1 MDKFRNYD
9 VAFSGL
15 KTGKHEFKF
24 EVEQAFF
31 DLFETE
37 QEFSGAK
44 IDVDVLLEKHS
55 TFLDFLIKIHGTV
68 NLVCD
73 ITSETFT
80 HPIENEIKFLV
91 KFGEEYDDS
100 NEEVITIPQGDSAF
114 NISQASYEAVI
125 LSIPMKKISPNVK
138 EEDFELIE
146 KFSPKEIEEEEKTNE
161 IDPRQ
166 KAKKKIKDKKQKTN
180 KKIKKEE
187 THEIDPRWEA
197 LKKLKDKK
205 QKSYIKFKELQ
216 NGTS

>member
-146 KFSPKEIEEEEKTNE
+146 KFSPKEIEEEEN
-161 IDPRQ
+161 
-166 KAKKKIKDKKQKTN
+166 
-180 KKIKKEE
+180 
-187 THEIDPRWEA
+187 HEIDPRWEA

-205 QKSYIKFKELQ
+205 
-216 NGTS
+216 